1 MNKRQIRRSEY
12 MLYSMFSAVSGLR
25 AHQRK
30 MDIIGNNIANV
41 NTVGFKG
48 ARATF
53 GEVFSKTIESATGAD
68 AETGSGGKNPMQVGL
83 GIAVNSIDVSFTAGS
98 VQRTDNPTDLM
109 IDGEGFF
116 VVKGVETDPYK
127 FTRAGNFTIDTQ
139 GNLVTSGGEKVYGW
153 QNKDQY
159 DNFITEEDIEPI
171 NIFSDSHNG
180 DKTIMASQA
189 TTSAVFSGNLDATY
203 SEIAGTLSGTTNT
216 LATIETALSGED
228 TFSIPYVVYDG
239 LGNETTI
246 TIKFA
251 KNLVTTP
258 TPPATPTTQWFW
270 YVESGATPPPQGYLT
285 FNSDGK
291 IDSSMTATEIT
302 PTLTVIPDGST
313 GAAQFDVTMDF
324 SGIVQYSSSSSAQAT
339 EIDGYEPGQFVSF
352 SIDSDGLIT
361 AVYSNGK
368 QQKLGLLGLAVFEN
382 PAGLLKEGNNLF
394 LESNNSGKFV
404 KAETAGNGSAGALI
418 TGALEM
424 SNVDLSS
431 EFTEM
436 ITTQRGF
443 QANSRII
450 TVADEMLQ
458 ELTSLKR

>member
-1 MNKRQIRRSEY
+1 

-53 GEVFSKTIESATGAD
+53 GEVFSKTIESASGANADTGM
-68 AETGSGGKNPMQVGL
+68 GGKNPMQVGL
-83 GIAVNSIDVSFTAGS
+83 GINVNSIDVLFTPGS
-98 VQRTDNPTDLM
+98 VERTDNPTDLM

-116 VVKGVETDPYK
+116 VVKGAEGDPYK
-127 FTRAGNFTIDTQ
+127 FTRAGNFTLDTQ
-139 GNLVTSGGEKVYGW
+139 GNVVTSGGEKVYGW
-153 QNKDQY
+153 QNKDNNG
-159 DNFITEEDIEPI
+159 NFITEEDIEPL

-180 DKTIMASQA
+180 DKTIMSAEA
-189 TTSAVFSGNLDATY
+189 TTKAVFSGNLDARN
-203 SEIAGTLSGTTNT
+203 AALG
-216 LATIETALSGED
+216 TALSGTKTLGEIKTAVD
-228 TFSIPYVVYDG
+228 GADVHSIPYVVYDD

-246 TIKFA
+246 TLKFV
-251 KNLVTTP
+251 KNKVDDSTDP
-258 TPPATPTTQWFW
+258 PTTEWLW
-270 YVESGATPPPQGYLT
+270 YANTGADADTPAQGYIT
-285 FNSDGK
+285 FDSEGG
-291 IDSSMTATEIT
+291 IDSSMTAAELN
-302 PTLTVIPDGST
+302 PTLTVDPGDGV
-313 GAAQFDVTMDF
+313 GASKFDITLDF
-324 SGIVQYSSSSSAQAT
+324 TQLVQYSSTSSAQAT

-352 SIDSDGLIT
+352 SIGSDGLIT

-368 QQKLGLLGLAVFEN
+368 QQNIGLLGLAVFDN
-382 PAGLLKEGNNLF
+382 PAGLLKDGSNLF
-394 LESNNSGKFV
+394 VESNNSGKFV
-404 KAETAGNGSAGALI
+404 KAETAGNGTAGALI

-431 EFTEM
+431 EFTSM

-450 TVADEMLQ
+450 TTADEMLQ
-458 ELTSLKR
+458 ELTNLKR